1 MIHRFTLAAVAAA
14 FALTGCAKHAP
25 AEPAPDFT
33 SGPTRVT
40 VTHVPAKTDD
50 GTKVFVTVD
59 GSDAGALAIGES
71 MEVHLPA
78 GKHEVGGYARSLIGR
93 VTIPSVE
100 VTTSPDDEK
109 YVGYSVASSKPAFS
123 ELSTPPTKQALA
135 EPKAQDPQGPKITD
149 VTQDP
154 QA

>member
-1 MIHRFTLAAVAAA
+1 MIHRFTLAAVAAV
-14 FALTGCAKHAP
+14 FALTGCAKHTP
-25 AEPAPDFT
+25 AEQAPDFT
-33 SGPTRVT
+33 SGPTTVT

-59 GSDAGALAIGES
+59 GSDAGVLAMGES

-78 GKHEVGGYARSLIGR
+78 GKHKVGGYARSLIGR
-93 VTIPSVE
+93 VTIPSVD
-100 VTTSPDDEK
+100 VTTSPDGEK

-123 ELSTPPTKQALA
+123 ELSAPPKKEAVA

-149 VTQDP
+149 VDQNP